1 MVFAMTINRMSR
13 RVLLILAL
21 FSAGCASSPPLP
33 PPAPVPELKLDTHPL
48 PLAQKDVPP
57 AAQAV
62 AEEVPANPVLEE
74 NNIYFRSGSTQVDAA
89 GEQKLRLHASRLAE
103 NRKAVVT
110 LIGLTDDQ
118 GSRSFNLVIA
128 EQRIE
133 AVARILRANGVLR
146 NQLRFYARGNKAPD
160 QACKTPACREKMRR
174 VELDY
179 RE

>member
-1 MVFAMTINRMSR
+1 MLFEMSR
-13 RVLLILAL
+13 NRILGRGLLILAL
-21 FSAGCASSPPLP
+21 FGAGCASPPPLP
-33 PPAPVPELKLDTHPL
+33 PAAPAPELKMDTSAL
-48 PLAQKDVPP
+48 PPVPKELPP
-57 AAQAV
+57 APPAV
-62 AEEVPANPVLEE
+62 AKEIPVTPAIEE

-118 GSRSFNLVIA
+118 GSRSLNLVIA

-146 NQLRFYARGNKAPD
+146 SQLRFYARGNKAPD
-160 QACKTPACREKMRR
+160 LTCKTPACRERMRR

-179 RE
+179 QE